1 VPAGDSTLD
10 SQAKADVI
18 GLLTNTPTEEFLARR
33 GELGRAT
40 LAAALTTEE
49 INAALAARPDLPRP
63 LLPNERDTLLALL
76 RCADSPGR
84 DQFVLQV
91 DSATVVGYCPCPCAT
106 VALDVDRTAPRGF
119 SFPDRTIPT
128 SATVLDT
135 AGKIIG
141 GIIVF
146 VDDGYLSALEIYDY
160 GEPISPL
167 PPLERLELGRFE
179 QQEGRRR
186 WPWIW
191 RRTEPY
197 GEWRPY

>member
-1 VPAGDSTLD
+1 M
-10 SQAKADVI
+10 I

-33 GELGRAT
+33 GELSRAT
-40 LAAALTTEE
+40 HAAALTREE
-49 INAALAARPDLPRP
+49 ISAALEARTDLPRP

-76 RCADSPGR
+76 HCADFPGR
-84 DQFVLQV
+84 DQLVLQV
-91 DSATVVGYCPCPCAT
+91 DSATVTGYCPCPCAT
-106 VALDVDRTAPRGF
+106 VSLDVDRTVPRGPY
-119 SFPDRTIPT
+119 FPERTIPT
-128 SATVLDT
+128 SATVLDA
-135 AGKIIG
+135 AGENIG

-167 PPLERLELGRFE
+167 PPLERLELGWFE

-191 RRTEPY
+191 RKTPPY
-197 GEWRPY
+197 GEWRAY